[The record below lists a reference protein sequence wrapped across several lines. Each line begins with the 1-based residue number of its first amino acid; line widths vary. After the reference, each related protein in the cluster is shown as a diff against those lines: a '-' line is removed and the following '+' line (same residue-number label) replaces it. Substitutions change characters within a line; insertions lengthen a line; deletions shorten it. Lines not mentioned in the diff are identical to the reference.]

1 MEGNNTETVQQPTP
15 EQPAAAQQ
23 PAAQEPKKPFY
34 KKGLFWGV
42 VTAVAAVAGA
52 VAAYVVLGKGAE
64 SAE

>member
-15 EQPAAAQQ
+15 EQPAVEQ

-34 KKGLFWGV
+34 KRGLFWGV

>member
-15 EQPAAAQQ
+15 EQPAVEQPVAQG
-23 PAAQEPKKPFY
+23 PKKPFY

-42 VTAVAAVAGA
+42 VTAIAAVAGA
-52 VAAYVVLGKGAE
+52 VTAYVVLGKDAE

>member
-15 EQPAAAQQ
+15 EQPAVEQ

-42 VTAVAAVAGA
+42 VTVVAAVAGA